1 MNSEARIESCLVIGA
16 GVAGLLA
23 ARRLQENGVRVTVL
37 DKGRGVGGRMA
48 TRRFDEGVCDHGAQ
62 FLTVRDERFGA
73 LLNEL
78 RAAGVVREWSKGFP
92 DDRGTLTPDGNPR
105 YCGSGGMNAI
115 ARHLAAGLTV
125 HCGET
130 VTALN
135 VEDGRWKVTT
145 ASGLSRTAEALVL
158 TPPVPQSLALLDAGN
173 FVLPALIRGELETI
187 TYDPCLA
194 VVALLDGPSRIPE
207 PGGVKITQP
216 PIAWIA
222 DNRRK
227 GISPAA
233 STITIHTTPDFARE
247 HWDAPHEEIARMIF
261 NKAERWLGA
270 NVRNWQVHRWRYSQP
285 VVTQAASFRMPCL
298 LPCLLVNS
306 APPVVFA
313 GDGFGGPRVEGAAVS
328 GWAAAETLLADGRAN
343 Q

>member
-1 MNSEARIESCLVIGA
+1 MNAETRIKSCLVIGA
-16 GVAGLLA
+16 GMAGLLA

-73 LLNEL
+73 LLDEL
-78 RAAGVVREWSKGFP
+78 CAAGVVREWAKGFP
-92 DDRGTLTPDGNPR
+92 DDRGTLMPDGNPR
-105 YCGSGGMNAI
+105 YCGAGGMNAI
-115 ARHLAAGLTV
+115 ARYLAAGLTI
-125 HCGET
+125 HCSET

-145 ASGLSRTAEALVL
+145 AGGLSQMAEALVL
-158 TPPVPQSLALLDAGN
+158 TPPVSQSLALLDAGN
-173 FVLPALIRGELETI
+173 FVLPASIRGELETI

-194 VVALLDGPSRIPE
+194 VMALLDGPSRIPE

-247 HWDAPHEEIARMIF
+247 HWETTQEEIARMIF
-261 NKAERWLGA
+261 SEAERWLGA
-270 NVRNWQVHRWRYSQP
+270 NVRSWQVHRWRYSQP
-285 VVTQAASFRMPCL
+285 VVTHTEPF
-298 LPCLLVNS
+298 LLVNS
-306 APPVVFA
+306 APPLVFA

-343 Q
+343 R

>member
-1 MNSEARIESCLVIGA
+1 MNSEARIKSCLVIGA
-16 GVAGLLA
+16 GMAGLLA

-62 FLTVRDERFGA
+62 FLTARDERFGA
-73 LLNEL
+73 LLDEL
-78 RAAGVVREWSKGFP
+78 RAAGVVREWAKGFP
-92 DDRGTLTPDGNPR
+92 DDRGALMPDGNPR
-105 YCGSGGMNAI
+105 YCGVDGMNAI

-125 HCGET
+125 HCSQT
-130 VTALN
+130 VSAIN
-135 VEDGRWKVTT
+135 VEDGCWKVTT
-145 ASGLSRTAEALVL
+145 ASGQSLTAESLVL

-173 FVLPALIRGELETI
+173 LALPATVRGQLERI

-194 VVALLDGPSRIPE
+194 VMALLDGPSRIPE

-247 HWDAPHEEIARMIF
+247 HWETPHEEIARMIF
-261 NKAERWLGA
+261 SEAERWLGA

-285 VVTQAASFRMPCL
+285 VVTHAEPCL
-298 LPCLLVNS
+298 MPTLLVDS

-328 GWAAAETLLADGRAN
+328 GWAAAETLLTYGRAN
-343 Q
+343 R